1 MLFRTLWK
9 HSFDRME
16 RKIKRRMEQKKFAV
30 LFVALLLLAS
40 LLAGCG
46 QTTASK
52 DLTITEGKLTIGTE
66 PAYPPMEFIDEQT
79 GETVGF
85 DIDLAKALGEKMG
98 LEVVFVPVAWD
109 SIFIGLD
116 TQKYD
121 AIMSSVSM
129 TNERLPNFEF
139 TTPYLANGQVIVV
152 KPGDE
157 SVKTPA
163 DLEGK
168 TVGVQFQTTSDIACQ
183 KHLAS
188 GVKFDLVQYDSVD
201 LAFLAMRSGNVN
213 TIVVDMAVAI
223 DYVAKYP
230 DLYEISSA
238 SLTNEPISICIK
250 KGNTELKDEMQKAL
264 NAVVKDGTLSEIS
277 IKWLGDDYTK
287 NIDTELRE

>member
-1 MLFRTLWK
+1 M
-9 HSFDRME
+9 
-16 RKIKRRMEQKKFAV
+16 KKFAI
-30 LFVALLLLAS
+30 LFVTLLLLVS

-46 QTTASK
+46 GGGATTSK
-52 DLTITEGKLTIGTE
+52 DLTITPGKLTIGTE

-85 DIDLAKALGEKMG
+85 DIDLAKALAEELG

-109 SIFIGLD
+109 GIFIGLD
-116 TQKYD
+116 TEKYD

-152 KPGDE
+152 KPGDQ

-168 TVGVQFQTTSDIACQ
+168 KVGVQFQTTSDIACQ
-183 KHLAS
+183 KHMAS
-188 GVKFDLVQYDSVD
+188 GVNFELIQYDSVD

-223 DYVAKYP
+223 DYVGKYP

-250 KGNTELKDEMQKAL
+250 KGNTALKDEMQKAL
-264 NAVVKDGTLSEIS
+264 DAVIEDGKLSEIS
-277 IKWLGDDYTK
+277 VKWLKADYTQ

>member
-1 MLFRTLWK
+1 M
-9 HSFDRME
+9 
-16 RKIKRRMEQKKFAV
+16 KKFAIV
-30 LFVALLLLAS
+30 FVTLLLLVS

-46 QTTASK
+46 GTTASK
-52 DLTITEGKLTIGTE
+52 DLTITPGKLTIGTE
-66 PAYPPMEFIDEQT
+66 PAYPPMEFIDEKT

-109 SIFIGLD
+109 GIFIGLD
-116 TQKYD
+116 AKKYD
-121 AIMSSVSM
+121 AIMSSVSI

-163 DLEGK
+163 DLAGK
-168 TVGVQFQTTSDIACQ
+168 KVGVQFQTTSDTACQ

-188 GVKFDLVQYDSVD
+188 GVKFDLIQYDSVD

-250 KGNTELKDEMQKAL
+250 KGNTALQKEMQKAL
-264 NAVVKDGTLSEIS
+264 DAVIKDGKLSEIS
-277 IKWLGDDYTK
+277 VKWLKADYTK